1 MKTYIKQHILLLLA
15 LLALVTPKALAA
27 DTRTTLWSNYSP
39 NGSTFSKAIDIDF
52 SKGEYIEA
60 EIDLSKCTGTN
71 ENILSVG
78 TNIGE
83 WYGYYNIH
91 LFYTASSKSLQLNW
105 VQQQVA
111 SIQTN
116 VTLSSTTL
124 KVKIASD
131 GIYIN
136 DELQSKYTSSAL
148 TNWSTLM
155 SQSSV
160 QIGSTQGN
168 TRSYATYNDVSIVT
182 PDNSGSGS
190 GGETTT
196 KFVVPAYGSVYN
208 ICPATDATKCFT
220 VADSNNDTKITV
232 STLTDGSN
240 AQQWTAKKGNYN
252 TTDYPWHFVNV
263 MSSKALDAAGGNT
276 PLQWTSENEYQG
288 GQANVN
294 QEWKLVEADATAHTY
309 YICATYNN
317 SVYYLTWSGTAN
329 GNLGTTPTK
338 SSATAFGFLKVSGS
352 VTPSR
357 TFQYSW
363 VHNPEKYSDN
373 KEDAHATFIPYAS
386 TADMEADP
394 AYAKPWL
401 TPTKA
406 MTMNLNGTW
415 KFHYEKNGGS
425 AAPSTNYTSNS
436 ASTSSW
442 DDIRVPLSWEMA
454 GYDTPV
460 YTNQGYPFAGN
471 TSWTTN
477 ANSRSN
483 CDTNPLGYYRRT
495 FTLPEGWSD
504 KRVMVHFDGA
514 YSAIAV
520 YINGKYVGY
529 SEGANTD
536 AEFDIT
542 DFVNATAENNIT
554 VACYRW
560 SAGSYLEGQDMW
572 HLGGIHRDV
581 YLVATPKVFVNDHIL
596 WASDLNST
604 AATSGTLNL
613 KLSVDNRDGES
624 TKKTI
629 SVKLLDKSGK
639 QVGSTATYDYSGSSS
654 VSEKQL
660 SISGL
665 SNLHPWS
672 SEDPYLYTVEYSQK
686 DANGNEEMAFS
697 TKYGFRNITKNGNL
711 IYVNGQRAYFKGVNT
726 QDTHP
731 LYGRAID
738 LETMLKDVT
747 MMKQA
752 NVNMI
757 RTSHYPRQPKMY
769 AMMDAFGIYCMDEAD
784 IECHPM
790 QSVASNSAFANN
802 MLDRTTRMF
811 KRDRNHP
818 SVIFWSLGN
827 ESSTASNLKS
837 CREYINNNDNRLIHY
852 EGNLEYSDLGSNMYP
867 TVSAVQNA
875 SSGLSSKPYFICEYA
890 HAMGNAMG
898 RLKDYWNVIEGSTGI
913 IGGCIWDWVDQSIYD
928 PQKAKNVIN
937 GTADA
942 STLVN
947 ANGFN
952 YWKQGYDYQTPSG
965 DNEDSYMGAFMD
977 NGIVTPDRKWS
988 SKLTEV
994 KKVYQNVDFTKLSG
1008 KTLTLKNKNLFTN
1021 LDAYTLVYRVL
1032 ANGNLVEE
1040 GSVDVPS
1047 ITAGSTGTVSVP
1059 YTYSPKSGEEVLLN
1073 VALVTKDAT
1082 LWAGK
1087 GYDVADEQFTIQS
1100 RGSLSSHSGTGSL
1113 NVSGNTV
1120 SGNGWSMT
1128 FNSNGSLKSWKYNG
1142 QDILTSTPA
1151 FSQYFSIDNSRSG
1164 CPYNTGSNNNYS
1176 ISNGLQKNSNGT
1188 ATITMSGSSDRSYT
1202 IAYTIYPDG
1211 VVDMKVNFNSGYS
1224 TTYRVGLAMQFGS
1237 GFEGVEYYGR
1247 GPWAN
1252 YPDRKTGSYLG
1263 RYATCVDDL
1272 FEEYSHPQTNGDH
1285 LNLRDLTLTA
1295 PNVAL
1300 KIETEGDVSF
1310 SMSHYQESYWSAKTW
1325 RTKKHN
1331 DEMTRQ
1337 GNIYAHFDAAISG
1350 VGNGSCGESTPS
1362 QYLPTT
1368 NSYSY
1373 TLRFTPKSLK

>member
-15 LLALVTPKALAA
+15 LVALVTPKALAA
-27 DTRTTLWSNYSP
+27 ETRTTLWSNYSP
-39 NGSTFSKAIDIDF
+39 NDSTFSKTVSIDW
-52 SKGEYIEA
+52 SKQSIEA
-60 EIDLSKCTGTN
+60 EIDLSTCKTATTDINLLSIG
-71 ENILSVG
+71 ENISTWDEKTHNLH
-78 TNIGE
+78 I
-83 WYGYYNIH
+83 
-91 LFYTASSKSLQLNW
+91 FYTYSTKLLVIDWLDAAPKGNNEYTTKLN
-105 VQQQVA
+105 
-111 SIQTN
+111 N
-116 VTLSSTTL
+116 NTL
-124 KVKIASD
+124 KLVLSEEGLKVNGYTVFTAST
-131 GIYIN
+131 ISN
-136 DELQSKYTSSAL
+136 LLKL
-148 TNWSTLM
+148 K
-155 SQSSV
+155 SV
-160 QIGSTQGN
+160 TIGSNYGTH
-168 TRSYATYNDVSIVT
+168 SDATYKDVSIV
-182 PDNSGSGS
+182 S
-190 GGETTT
+190 
-196 KFVVPAYGSVYN
+196 
-208 ICPATDATKCFT
+208 
-220 VADSNNDTKITV
+220 
-232 STLTDGSN
+232 
-240 AQQWTAKKGNYN
+240 
-252 TTDYPWHFVNV
+252 
-263 MSSKALDAAGGNT
+263 
-276 PLQWTSENEYQG
+276 
-288 GQANVN
+288 
-294 QEWKLVEADATAHTY
+294 
-309 YICATYNN
+309 
-317 SVYYLTWSGTAN
+317 
-329 GNLGTTPTK
+329 
-338 SSATAFGFLKVSGS
+338 
-352 VTPSR
+352 PSR

-363 VHNPEKYSDN
+363 VHNPEKFADN

-386 TADMEADP
+386 TAEMEADA
-394 AYAKPWL
+394 AYDKPWL

-415 KFHYEKNGGS
+415 KFHYEKSGGN
-425 AAPSTNYTSNS
+425 AAPSTTYTSNT
-436 ASTSSW
+436 ASTSGW

-460 YTNQGYPFAGN
+460 YTNQGYPFVGN
-471 TSWTTN
+471 SSSWTTN
-477 ANSRSN
+477 AQDRSN

-504 KRVMVHFDGA
+504 KRIMVHFDGA

-542 DFVNATAENNIT
+542 DFVNATTENNIT

-560 SAGSYLEGQDMW
+560 SDGSYLEGQDMW

-581 YLVATPKVFVNDHIL
+581 YLVATPKVFVSDHIL

-604 AATSGTLNL
+604 ATSGTLSL
-613 KLSVDNRDGES
+613 KLSVDNRDGEE

-629 SVKLLDKSGK
+629 NVKLLDKNGK

-660 SISGL
+660 SISNL
-665 SNLHPWS
+665 SGLHPWS

-697 TKYGFRNITKNGNL
+697 TKFGFRNITKNGNL
-711 IYVNGQRAYFKGVNT
+711 VYVNNKRAYFKGVNT

-738 LETMLKDVT
+738 METMLKDVT
-747 MMKQA
+747 LMKQA

-790 QSVASNSAFANN
+790 QSVADNSVFANN

-827 ESSTASNLKS
+827 ESGNGSNFSTCYN
-837 CREYINNNDNRLIHY
+837 YIHDNDTRLIHY
-852 EGNLEYSDLGSNMYP
+852 EGAKSGANYSDLGSNMYP

-875 SSGLSSKPYFICEYA
+875 SSGLNSKPYFICEYA

-965 DNEDSYMGAFMD
+965 DSDDSYMGAFMD

-994 KKVYQNVDFTKLSG
+994 KKVYQNVDFTSLSG

-1032 ANGNLVEE
+1032 ANGDLVEE
-1040 GSVDVPS
+1040 GSTDVPS

-1082 LWAGK
+1082 LWADK

-1113 NVSGNTV
+1113 SVSGNTV

-1128 FNSNGSLKSWKYNG
+1128 FNNDGSLSSWKYND
-1142 QDILTSTPA
+1142 QDIMTSTPA
-1151 FSQYFSIDNSRSG
+1151 FSQYVSIDNSRSN
-1164 CPYNTGSNNNYS
+1164 CPYNTGSSNSYS
-1176 ISNGLQKNSNGT
+1176 ISNSLRKNSNGT
-1188 ATITMSGSSDRSYT
+1188 ATITLSGRSDRNYT

-1237 GFEGVEYYGR
+1237 GFESVEYYGR

-1263 RYATCVDDL
+1263 RYTTCVDDL
-1272 FEEYSHPQTNGDH
+1272 FEEYTHPQTNGDH
-1285 LNLRDLTLTA
+1285 LNLRDMTLTA

-1350 VGNGSCGESTPS
+1350 VGNGSCGENTPS
-1362 QYLPTT
+1362 DYLPKA
-1368 NSYSY
+1368 NGSYSY